1 MQQVTKVFKQMQDAR
16 VHIVEKFLEDEKSF
30 NDVKTWS
37 DQATGRMR
45 WVTEYRQQRKENLE
59 SVINEERE
67 TAGWRQ
73 MDIQIKEKQKIN
85 AERLEVLKREQQLKE
100 KLTRRTFNKNGGW
113 PTRVH

>member
-45 WVTEYRQQRKENLE
+45 
-59 SVINEERE
+59 
-67 TAGWRQ
+67 
-73 MDIQIKEKQKIN
+73 
-85 AERLEVLKREQQLKE
+85 
-100 KLTRRTFNKNGGW
+100 
-113 PTRVH
+113 